1 MKVKEVIKEAAF
13 LVGDEEV
20 SSALESD
27 ETITD
32 EDVRKRINSL
42 LDCYNLILHET
53 ATEYLPIRKTA
64 PVSGGKTE
72 YSALPYPAINIIG
85 VYDERGEA
93 VRYKTFPAYFVAEDS
108 AATVVYDAAP
118 NEQTVTDDFAYADT
132 RIGKR
137 VFAYGVAC
145 EYCLITGR
153 YTEAGNFNQKYRAG
167 AEGSPVKKGRII
179 RRAKTWGI

>member
-20 SSALESD
+20 VSALESA
-27 ETITD
+27 ETVTD
-32 EDVRKRINSL
+32 EEVQKRIDAL
-42 LDCYNLILHET
+42 LNCYNLILHET

-64 PVSGGKTE
+64 PVNGGKTE
-72 YSALPYPAINIIG
+72 YSALPYPAIEVIG
-85 VYDERGEA
+85 VYDGCGKSVE
-93 VRYKTFPAYFVAEDS
+93 YKTFPSYFVAEDS

-118 NEQTVTDDFAYADT
+118 NEQALADDFAYADT

-153 YTEAGNFNQKYRAG
+153 YAEAGNFNQKYRAG
-167 AEGSPVKKGRII
+167 AEGAPVRKGRII